1 MKMHRVLLAWSFLMT
16 IGAGLL
22 AAAPTPA
29 VPPGEPCS
37 SLDRPQAGE
46 KEEMITAGGL
56 QFDQAA
62 VEDVLQ
68 AYQRISRRAII
79 RASMPAPGPITF
91 RNEHPV
97 SRREALQALDTVLAE
112 AGVVMI
118 PLGSRYMKAVSPKQA
133 ASEPAPVVELPADQL
148 PESNSYLTYIVAL
161 RHRRPSSVL
170 PMLQPFAR
178 MPNSIVSNDEN
189 NLLILRDYSVNV
201 RRMVQI
207 LERLEKMELNAVDP
221 IPSGPRRRPA
231 GAGVPAPTRIPGPP
245 GAP

>member
-1 MKMHRVLLAWSFLMT
+1 MKMHRLLLVWSFLML
-16 IGAGLL
+16 GAGLV

-29 VPPGEPCS
+29 VPPGETCS
-37 SLDRPQAGE
+37 SFDRPRAGE
-46 KEEMITAGGL
+46 KEEMIPPGGL
-56 QFDQAA
+56 LFDQAS

-68 AYQRISRRAII
+68 AYQRISRRAVI
-79 RASMPAPGPITF
+79 RASVPATGPITF

-97 SRREALQALDTVLAE
+97 ARREALQALDTVLAE

-133 ASEPAPVVELPADQL
+133 VSEPAPVVELPADQL
-148 PESNSYLTYIVAL
+148 PESNSYLTYIVEL

-170 PMLQPFAR
+170 PVLQPFAR
-178 MPNSIVSNDEN
+178 MPNSIVSSDEN

-201 RRMVQI
+201 RRMLQV
-207 LERLEKMELNAVDP
+207 LDRLEQTEPGDVEP
-221 IPSGPRRRPA
+221 IPNLPRRRPA
-231 GAGVPAPTRIPGPP
+231 GAAVPAPTRIPGPP